1 MLGRLFGRAKDNHD
15 DTICSSCGRTL
26 LAGEWTQRTV
36 AEDGSERF
44 ICSLCSPPEG
54 SSGSPLEPADEMAT
68 VTNGRVKPVRTESDA
83 FWRALKDKDAEIEHL
98 ESRLARAEAEKQEL
112 AAQLARLRN
121 AYEPA
126 VASDAGAETG
136 ETAAAVPLAAAT
148 EPAIGDGFDAAPLH
162 DEAAPLAADAARAN
176 GEAVAAT
183 AAAADAFVSATSLD
197 HTDPSLGEA
206 LRRAAEPAGAATE
219 SFTADELAAHGE
231 TPGEPGDQASA
242 MAPFDGD
249 PDDTLIGE
257 APAASGAGQDAP
269 AAEPAAGE
277 PPARA
282 DEPDDDELIPLTILQ
297 RGVDLL
303 NVSAVPKRI
312 VETNENLGMP
322 QVHVGSQGESTL
334 LVTFMWSMGW
344 YQFRVELAEA
354 GRISLADRGYEE
366 RVDLRPNASVRA
378 DGTVQL
384 APSRIKPPTPKD
396 TSEGKPAGV
405 TSGVIISKSMMGQRT
420 DDENVPADWKSQRAP
435 DFDWGR

>member
-15 DTICSSCGRTL
+15 DTVCSSCGRTL
-26 LAGEWTQRTV
+26 LAGEWTQRIV
-36 AEDGSERF
+36 EDDGSERF
-44 ICSLCSPPEG
+44 ICSLCNPPEG
-54 SSGSPLEPADEMAT
+54 SPGSPLEPVDEMAA
-68 VTNGRVKPVRTESDA
+68 VTPGRVKPVRADSDA
-83 FWRALKDKDAEIEHL
+83 FWRALKDKDAEIERL

-121 AYEPA
+121 AYEPVTTPEA
-126 VASDAGAETG
+126 GAATAESAAGAATATGDGSDAALLRDDPTPS
-136 ETAAAVPLAAAT
+136 V
-148 EPAIGDGFDAAPLH
+148 
-162 DEAAPLAADAARAN
+162 ADAAESDDA
-176 GEAVAAT
+176 AAT
-183 AAAADAFVSATSLD
+183 AAAAGPAGAIASATSLE

-206 LRRAAEPAGAATE
+206 LRRAAHPAGDATE
-219 SFTADELAAHGE
+219 AFTATEVAALTA
-231 TPGEPGDQASA
+231 TPGEPGEQSSA
-242 MAPFDGD
+242 PAAFDGD

-257 APAASGAGQDAP
+257 APAALPGGGAEQSAT
-269 AAEPAAGE
+269 AAEPPAGE
-277 PPARA
+277 RPAGT